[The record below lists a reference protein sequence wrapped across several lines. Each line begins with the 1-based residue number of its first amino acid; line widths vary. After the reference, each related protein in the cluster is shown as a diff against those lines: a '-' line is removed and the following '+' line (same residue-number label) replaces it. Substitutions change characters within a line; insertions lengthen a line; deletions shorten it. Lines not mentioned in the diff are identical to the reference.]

1 MEKESAI
8 SVVEK
13 IDFTSILENPIL
25 DIGARFWDK
34 ERYYAFA
41 SCYKAMRV
49 VDDIVDDRKSEGK
62 IGSIEKGKLISK
74 INETIFAKGKIKDN
88 LLDTIAKFKISNTPW
103 ERFAKSMVYDI
114 NNTGFKTIKS
124 FLDYAEGAAIAPASI
139 MIHLSAL
146 KKEENEFVAPEFDVI
161 AAARPMAI
169 FAYLVHIIRDFQ
181 KDANAN
187 LNYFADELLLENNLT
202 VQKLKEIS
210 DSKKVSA
217 DFRNLIKKY
226 YSLADEYRVKAQ
238 SIFDSTFSTFEP
250 RYYLGLKVIFSLY
263 LQVFERIDVTHGNF
277 TTEELNPTAL
287 EVKARITRT
296 ITDFEF

>member
-8 SVVEK
+8 SIVEK
-13 IDFTSILENPIL
+13 IDFNSILENPIL

-34 ERYYAFA
+34 ERYSAFA

-49 VDDIVDDRKSEGK
+49 VDDLVDNKKSEGELTLV
-62 IGSIEKGKLISK
+62 EKEKLVSQ
-74 INETIFAKGKIKDN
+74 INSTIFSSGKVKDN
-88 LLDTIAKFKISNTPW
+88 LLETISKFKISTVPW
-103 ERFAKSMVYDI
+103 ERFAKSMIYDI
-114 NNTGFKTIKS
+114 NNAGFKSIQS

-181 KDANAN
+181 KDANDN